1 MDILNDVTKKSWS
14 RKDVTH
20 YQRILYRG
28 EVKRS
33 AFSKALSVINKVLI
47 LGVLMFGNIVIV
59 FELFPL
65 IIIADELFTSFFL
78 ITFGVLFGLFSDMI
92 VYHLEKVSR
101 AYYILVAA
109 LSPVVLLST
118 YAIARFGIDF
128 WPDLF
133 DLALPPV
140 GPWFIAITYTVS
152 FFLPFF
158 YQVYRRHRAEQ
169 YFLKFG
175 SRV

>member
-1 MDILNDVTKKSWS
+1 MDILTDVTKKSWS
-14 RKDVTH
+14 RKDITH

-33 AFSKALSVINKVLI
+33 TFSRVMSAVNRVLI
-47 LGVLMFGNIVIV
+47 LAILLFGNLVIV

-92 VYHLEKVSR
+92 IYHLERVSR
-101 AYYILVAA
+101 TYYVIVGA

-118 YAIARFGIDF
+118 YVVARAGLDF
-128 WPDLF
+128 WPGLF
-133 DLALPPV
+133 ELAPPPV

-158 YQVYRRHRAEQ
+158 YQVYRRYRAEQ
-169 YFLKFG
+169 YFAKFG
-175 SRV
+175 TRV